1 MFDIAAGGPPH
12 HQADTQYARRR
23 AVQLCQQCPV
33 LHQCRAWFDSLD
45 QSERPRGV
53 IAGVVVNAHHQ
64 IEEGTTMPTNDDDI
78 DLTDFPAV
86 FNAVVELM
94 PNRDLWHARFAQQ
107 PGGTA
112 VQPDPDGWLT
122 VTHRGDTVMRI
133 HMDTFKPGAP
143 LGAAQIMVDGQWRP
157 VGLERDQ

>member
-1 MFDIAAGGPPH
+1 VVAGLVNGKEPSMTD
-12 HQADTQYARRR
+12 HQ
-23 AVQLCQQCPV
+23 
-33 LHQCRAWFDSLD
+33 H
-45 QSERPRGV
+45 
-53 IAGVVVNAHHQ
+53 
-64 IEEGTTMPTNDDDI
+64 DDDI

-133 HMDTFKPGAP
+133 HVDTFKPGAP